1 MEDSLTVYSK
11 TGEIIFDSS
20 GQPVIP
26 AKKKGLKIKKNI
38 EHPILDN
45 MRQYNTDGFWDIFLM
60 KASRGNFPK
69 GFSYKDNTLYYSM
82 KSKYNFQVTLT
93 PSDIEKSL
101 DTFKHFV
108 QDKGIL
114 SDLDKSKMNYE
125 CSKIEPIT
133 ESWKQLG
140 KMQTN
145 CIYSHISKLETDL
158 KLDQTEK
165 TNLKSIIKIGVSSGY
180 FNNTNIIVEGS
191 SIVDIEPLLWNR
203 ATRTFSIDAEN
214 IKIKRQKVSRQK
226 MNDFSSDNTTTCLDF
241 DKNYTISNVD
251 KKWEKFLSQIF
262 KVEPID

>member
-20 GQPVIP
+20 GQPVVTVR
-26 AKKKGLKIKKNI
+26 KKGLKIKKNI

-45 MRQYNTDGFWDIFLM
+45 MRQHNMDGFWDIFLM

-82 KSKYNFQVTLT
+82 KSKYNFQVSLT
-93 PSDIEKSL
+93 PSDLEQSF
-101 DTFKHFV
+101 DTFKLFV

-114 SDLDKSKMNYE
+114 SDIDKSKMKYE
-125 CSKIEPIT
+125 CSKIEPFT
-133 ESWKQLG
+133 ESWKELG

-145 CIYSHISKLETDL
+145 CLYSYITKLENEL
-158 KLDQTEK
+158 NLEQNEK
-165 TNLKSIIKIGVSSGY
+165 TNLKSLIKIGVSSGY
-180 FNNTNIIVEGS
+180 FNNSNIIVEGS

-203 ATRTFSIDAEN
+203 AARTFSIDATN
-214 IKIKRQKVSRQK
+214 IKIKRQKVSKQK

-241 DKNYTISNVD
+241 DKKSTISNVD

-262 KVEPID
+262 KDERV